1 MAFGVARKTAAE
13 FSFFLAVPTLTGATV
28 YQLAKHG
35 ANLTADDA
43 QLIGIGSIAGFVT
56 ALVVVKI
63 FVAVVT
69 KIGFAPFAWYRIVL
83 GLAGLAWLT
92 IR

>member
-1 MAFGVARKTAAE
+1 VD
-13 FSFFLAVPTLTGATV
+13 
-28 YQLAKHG
+28 QLAKHG
-35 ANLTADDA
+35 ANLTMDDA

-56 ALVVVKI
+56 ALVVVKV

-83 GLAGLAWLT
+83 GIAGLAWLT
-92 IR
+92 WR